1 MTQTPWTPDLDVAVH
16 NDELIVRFG
25 HLPPMEPTE
34 VDQVRAE
41 KEEGGV
47 VLYDSGEVH
56 CFHVPLPE
64 AVDLG
69 AFDLRPH
76 EGMFELRMHVQG

>member
-1 MTQTPWTPDLDVAVH
+1 MTQELWTPDLDVAVH
-16 NDELIVRFG
+16 DDELIVRFD
-25 HLPPMEPTE
+25 HLPPME

-41 KEEGGV
+41 MEDGGV
-47 VLYDSGEVH
+47 VLYGGDEVH

-64 AVDLG
+64 DMDLG
-69 AFDLRPH
+69 EFDLRPY

>member
-1 MTQTPWTPDLDVAVH
+1 M
-16 NDELIVRFG
+16 
-25 HLPPMEPTE
+25 E

-41 KEEGGV
+41 MEDGGV
-47 VLYDSGEVH
+47 VLYGGDEVH

-64 AVDLG
+64 DVDLG
-69 AFDLRPH
+69 DFDLRPY